1 MITFFYRFFKDRHWL
16 FTEFPELAPDYAG
29 APERI
34 YPQNKQQSNQNLVDK
49 VQAIHLSEQ
58 TPDTQLELDN
68 TVQNNNTG
76 IEKSSV
82 KRNIF
87 EIGCG
92 VGNTIFPILQ
102 YSKDPNLFVYCSDF
116 SSVAISILKENE
128 HYNTERCHAF
138 VLDATAEKWDVP
150 FEDESIDI
158 IVLIFVL
165 SAIDPEK
172 MDSIIKK
179 AHKALRKGGLILLRD
194 YGRYDLAQLRL
205 KKGRCLGDN
214 FYARGDNTRVYF
226 FTQEEITK
234 MFASNG
240 FVEEQNLID
249 RRLQVNRGKKLT
261 MYRVWIQAKYRKPL

>member
-1 MITFFYRFFKDRHWL
+1 M
-16 FTEFPELAPDYAG
+16 APDYAG

-34 YPQNKQQSNQNLVDK
+34 YPQNKQQSNQISNLHDK
-49 VQAIHLSEQ
+49 VQAIDLSDQ
-58 TPDTQLELDN
+58 KPDVQSDLDTELPHT
-68 TVQNNNTG
+68 TVPNNDIS
-76 IEKSSV
+76 IEKSNV

-172 MDSIIKK
+172 MDGIIKK
-179 AHKALRKGGLILLRD
+179 AQKALRKGGLILLRD

-234 MFASNG
+234 MFTSNG